1 MFGTS
6 SKRKAGSSTPNRW
19 LLIGLGNPG
28 KEYEKTRH
36 NIGAALVSEY
46 AKKAGV
52 RFSSHKARADV
63 AETSIG
69 VGAQR
74 VSLIAATLRCYMNVS
89 GGPTS
94 ALANFYKIDG
104 DHIIIAHDELDIP
117 FQAIRIKYGGGDNGH
132 NGLKSVTSG
141 LSSPDYYRIRLGIG
155 RPVGEQ
161 DPADFVLRTF
171 SAAERKDIDLF
182 LRRGIDAVE
191 LLITQGLEK
200 AQNSFNK

>member
-1 MFGTS
+1 MFGRS
-6 SKRKAGSSTPNRW
+6 NKDKGGASPNRW

-28 KEYEKTRH
+28 KDYEKTRH
-36 NIGAALVSEY
+36 NIGAALISEY

-52 RFSSHKARADV
+52 KFSSHKSRADI
-63 AETSIG
+63 AEISIG

-74 VSLIAATLRCYMNVS
+74 VLLIAATLRCYMNES

-94 ALANFYKIDG
+94 SLANFFKVNS

-117 FQAIRIKYGGGDNGH
+117 FQSIRVKYGGGDNGH

-141 LSSPDYYRIRLGIG
+141 LSSSDYYRIRLGIG
-155 RPVGEQ
+155 RPIGEQ
-161 DPADFVLRTF
+161 DPADFVLKPF
-171 SAAERKDIDLF
+171 SSAERKDLDLF
-182 LRRGIDAVE
+182 LQRGIDAVE
-191 LLITQGLEK
+191 LLITQGIEK

>member
-1 MFGTS
+1 MFGRSNKDKGGAS
-6 SKRKAGSSTPNRW
+6 SNRW

-36 NIGAALVSEY
+36 NIGVALIAEY

-52 RFSSHKARADV
+52 KFSSHKSRADI
-63 AETSIG
+63 AEISLG

-74 VSLIAATLRCYMNVS
+74 VLLIAATLRCYMNES

-94 ALANFYKIDG
+94 SLANFFKVNS

-117 FQAIRIKYGGGDNGH
+117 FQSIRLKFGGGDNGH

-155 RPVGEQ
+155 RPIGEQ
-161 DPADFVLRTF
+161 DPADYVLKPF
-171 SAAERKDIDLF
+171 SSSERKDLDLF
-182 LRRGIDAVE
+182 LQRGIDAVE
-191 LLITQGLEK
+191 LLITQGIEK

>member
-1 MFGTS
+1 MFGRS
-6 SKRKAGSSTPNRW
+6 NKDKGGASPNRW

-36 NIGAALVSEY
+36 NIGAALISEY

-52 RFSSHKARADV
+52 KFSSHKSRADI
-63 AETSIG
+63 AEISIG

-74 VSLIAATLRCYMNVS
+74 VLLIAATLRCYMNES

-94 ALANFYKIDG
+94 SLANFFKVNS

-117 FQAIRIKYGGGDNGH
+117 FQSIRVKYGGGDNGH

-141 LSSPDYYRIRLGIG
+141 LSSSDYYRIRLGIG
-155 RPVGEQ
+155 RPIGEQ
-161 DPADFVLRTF
+161 DPADFVLKPF
-171 SAAERKDIDLF
+171 SSAERKDLDLF
-182 LRRGIDAVE
+182 LQRGIDAVE
-191 LLITQGLEK
+191 LLITQGIEK
-200 AQNSFNK
+200 AQNAFNK

>member
-1 MFGTS
+1 MFGRS
-6 SKRKAGSSTPNRW
+6 NKDKGGASPNRW

-36 NIGAALVSEY
+36 NIGAALISEY

-52 RFSSHKARADV
+52 KFSSHKSRADI
-63 AETSIG
+63 AEISIG

-74 VSLIAATLRCYMNVS
+74 VLLIAATLRCYMNES

-94 ALANFYKIDG
+94 SLANFFKVNS

-117 FQAIRIKYGGGDNGH
+117 FQSIRVKYGGGDNGH

-141 LSSPDYYRIRLGIG
+141 LSSSDYYRIRLGIG
-155 RPVGEQ
+155 RPIGEQ
-161 DPADFVLRTF
+161 DPADFVLKPF
-171 SAAERKDIDLF
+171 SSAERKDLDLF
-182 LRRGIDAVE
+182 LQRGIDAIE
-191 LLITQGLEK
+191 LLITQGIEK

>member
-1 MFGTS
+1 MFGRS
-6 SKRKAGSSTPNRW
+6 NKDKGGASPNRW

-36 NIGAALVSEY
+36 NIGAALISEY

-52 RFSSHKARADV
+52 KFSSHKSRVDI
-63 AETSIG
+63 AEISIG

-74 VSLIAATLRCYMNVS
+74 VLLIAATLRCYMNES

-94 ALANFYKIDG
+94 SLANFFKVSS

-141 LSSPDYYRIRLGIG
+141 LSSSDYYRIRLGIG
-155 RPVGEQ
+155 RPIGEQ
-161 DPADFVLRTF
+161 DPADIVLKAF
-171 SAAERKDIDLF
+171 SSAERKYLDLF
-182 LRRGIDAVE
+182 LQRGIDAVE
-191 LLITQGLEK
+191 LLITQGIEK

>member
-1 MFGTS
+1 MFGRS
-6 SKRKAGSSTPNRW
+6 NKDKGGASPNRW

-28 KEYEKTRH
+28 KEYEKTSH
-36 NIGAALVSEY
+36 NIGAALISEY

-52 RFSSHKARADV
+52 KFSSHKSRADI
-63 AETSIG
+63 AEISIG

-74 VSLIAATLRCYMNVS
+74 VLLIAATLRCYMNES

-94 ALANFYKIDG
+94 SLANFFKVNS

-117 FQAIRIKYGGGDNGH
+117 FQSIRVKYGGGDNGH

-141 LSSPDYYRIRLGIG
+141 LSSSDYYRIRLGIG
-155 RPVGEQ
+155 RPIGEQ
-161 DPADFVLRTF
+161 DPADFVLNPF
-171 SAAERKDIDLF
+171 SSVERKDLDLF
-182 LRRGIDAVE
+182 LQRGIDAVE
-191 LLITQGLEK
+191 LLITQGIEK

>member
-1 MFGTS
+1 MFGRSNKDKGGPS
-6 SKRKAGSSTPNRW
+6 SNRW

-36 NIGAALVSEY
+36 NIGAALITEA
-46 AKKAGV
+46 AKKVGV
-52 RFSSHKARADV
+52 KFSSHKSRADI
-63 AETSIG
+63 AEISLG

-74 VSLIAATLRCYMNVS
+74 VLLIAATLRCYMNES

-94 ALANFYKIDG
+94 SLANFFKVSN

-117 FQAIRIKYGGGDNGH
+117 FQSIRLKFGGGDNGH

-155 RPVGEQ
+155 RPIGEQ
-161 DPADFVLRTF
+161 DPADYVLKPF
-171 SAAERKDIDLF
+171 SSAERKDLDLF
-182 LRRGIDAVE
+182 LQRGIDAVE
-191 LLITQGLEK
+191 LLITQGIEK

>member
-1 MFGTS
+1 MFGRSNKDKGGTS
-6 SKRKAGSSTPNRW
+6 PNRW

-36 NIGAALVSEY
+36 NIGAALISEY

-52 RFSSHKARADV
+52 KFSSHKSRADI
-63 AETSIG
+63 AEISIG

-74 VSLIAATLRCYMNVS
+74 VLLIAATLRCYMNES

-94 ALANFYKIDG
+94 SLANFFKVNS

-117 FQAIRIKYGGGDNGH
+117 FQSIRVKYGGGDNGH

-141 LSSPDYYRIRLGIG
+141 LSSSDYYRIRLGIG
-155 RPVGEQ
+155 RPIGEQ
-161 DPADFVLRTF
+161 DPADFVLKPF
-171 SAAERKDIDLF
+171 SSAERKDLDLF
-182 LRRGIDAVE
+182 LQRGIDAVE
-191 LLITQGLEK
+191 LLITQGIEK

>member
-1 MFGTS
+1 MFGRS
-6 SKRKAGSSTPNRW
+6 NKDKGGASPNRW

-36 NIGAALVSEY
+36 NIGAALISEY

-52 RFSSHKARADV
+52 KFSSHKSRADI
-63 AETSIG
+63 AEISIG

-74 VSLIAATLRCYMNVS
+74 VLLIAATLRCYMNES

-94 ALANFYKIDG
+94 SLANFFKVNS

-117 FQAIRIKYGGGDNGH
+117 FQSIRVKYGGGDNGH

-141 LSSPDYYRIRLGIG
+141 LSSSDYYRIRLGIG
-155 RPVGEQ
+155 RPIGEQ
-161 DPADFVLRTF
+161 DPADFVLKPF
-171 SAAERKDIDLF
+171 SSAERKDLDLF
-182 LRRGIDAVE
+182 LQRGIDAVE
-191 LLITQGLEK
+191 LVITQGIEK
-200 AQNSFNK
+200 AQNSFNR

>member
-1 MFGTS
+1 MFGRS
-6 SKRKAGSSTPNRW
+6 NKDKGGASPNRW

-36 NIGAALVSEY
+36 NIGAALISEY

-52 RFSSHKARADV
+52 KFSSHKSRADI
-63 AETSIG
+63 AEISIG

-74 VSLIAATLRCYMNVS
+74 VLLIAATLRCYMNES

-94 ALANFYKIDG
+94 SLANFFKVNS

-117 FQAIRIKYGGGDNGH
+117 FQSIRVKYGGGDNGH

-141 LSSPDYYRIRLGIG
+141 LSSSDYYRIRLGIG
-155 RPVGEQ
+155 RPIGEQ
-161 DPADFVLRTF
+161 DPADFVLKPF
-171 SAAERKDIDLF
+171 SSAERKDLDLF
-182 LRRGIDAVE
+182 LHRGIDAVE
-191 LLITQGLEK
+191 LLITQGIEK

>member
-1 MFGTS
+1 MFGRSNKDKGGTS
-6 SKRKAGSSTPNRW
+6 PNRG

-36 NIGAALVSEY
+36 NIGAALISEY

-52 RFSSHKARADV
+52 KFSSHKSRADI
-63 AETSIG
+63 AEISIG

-74 VSLIAATLRCYMNVS
+74 VLLIAATLRCYMNES

-94 ALANFYKIDG
+94 SLANFFKVNS

-117 FQAIRIKYGGGDNGH
+117 FQSIRVKYGGGDNGH

-141 LSSPDYYRIRLGIG
+141 LSSSDYYRIRLGIG
-155 RPVGEQ
+155 RPIGEQ
-161 DPADFVLRTF
+161 DPADFVLKPF
-171 SAAERKDIDLF
+171 SSAERKDLDLF
-182 LRRGIDAVE
+182 LQRGIDAVE
-191 LLITQGLEK
+191 LLITQGIEK

>member
-1 MFGTS
+1 MFGRSNKDKGGTS
-6 SKRKAGSSTPNRW
+6 PNRW

-36 NIGAALVSEY
+36 NIGAALISEY

-52 RFSSHKARADV
+52 KFSSHKSRADI
-63 AETSIG
+63 AEISIG

-74 VSLIAATLRCYMNVS
+74 VLLIAATLRCYMNES

-94 ALANFYKIDG
+94 SLANFFKVNS

-117 FQAIRIKYGGGDNGH
+117 FQSIRVKYGGGDNGH

-141 LSSPDYYRIRLGIG
+141 LSSSDYYRIRLGIG
-155 RPVGEQ
+155 RPIGEQ
-161 DPADFVLRTF
+161 DPADFVLKAF
-171 SAAERKDIDLF
+171 SSAERKDLDLF
-182 LRRGIDAVE
+182 LQRGIDAVE
-191 LLITQGLEK
+191 LLITQGIEK

>member
-1 MFGTS
+1 MFGRS
-6 SKRKAGSSTPNRW
+6 NKDKGGASPNRW

-36 NIGAALVSEY
+36 NIGAALISEY

-52 RFSSHKARADV
+52 KFSSHKSRADI
-63 AETSIG
+63 AEISIG

-74 VSLIAATLRCYMNVS
+74 VLLIAATLRCYMNES

-94 ALANFYKIDG
+94 SLANFFKVNS

-117 FQAIRIKYGGGDNGH
+117 FQSIRVKYGGGDNGH

-141 LSSPDYYRIRLGIG
+141 LSSSDYYRIRLGIG
-155 RPVGEQ
+155 RPIGEQ
-161 DPADFVLRTF
+161 DPADFVLKPF
-171 SAAERKDIDLF
+171 SSAERKDLDLF
-182 LRRGIDAVE
+182 LQRGIDAVE
-191 LLITQGLEK
+191 LLITQGIER

>member
-1 MFGTS
+1 MFGRSNKDKGGAS
-6 SKRKAGSSTPNRW
+6 SNRW
-19 LLIGLGNPG
+19 LVIGLGNPG

-36 NIGAALVSEY
+36 NVGAALIAEY

-52 RFSSHKARADV
+52 KFSSHKSRADI
-63 AETSIG
+63 AEISIG

-74 VSLIAATLRCYMNVS
+74 VSLIAATLRCYMNES

-94 ALANFYKIDG
+94 SLANFFKVSNNQIV
-104 DHIIIAHDELDIP
+104 IAHDELDIP
-117 FQAIRIKYGGGDNGH
+117 FQSIRIKYGGGDNGH

-141 LSSPDYYRIRLGIG
+141 LSSSDYYRIRLGIG

-161 DPADFVLRTF
+161 DPADFVLKPF
-171 SAAERKDIDLF
+171 SSAERKDLDQF
-182 LRRGIDAVE
+182 LQKGIDALE
-191 LLITQGLEK
+191 LLITQGLER

>member
-1 MFGTS
+1 MFGRS
-6 SKRKAGSSTPNRW
+6 NKDKGGASPNRW

-36 NIGAALVSEY
+36 NIGAALISEY

-52 RFSSHKARADV
+52 KFSSHKSRADI
-63 AETSIG
+63 AEISIG

-74 VSLIAATLRCYMNVS
+74 VSLVAATLRCYMNES

-94 ALANFYKIDG
+94 SLANFFKVSS

-141 LSSPDYYRIRLGIG
+141 LSSSDYYRIRLGIG
-155 RPVGEQ
+155 RPIGEQ
-161 DPADFVLRTF
+161 DPADFVLKAF
-171 SAAERKDIDLF
+171 SAAERKDLDLF
-182 LRRGIDAVE
+182 LQRGIDAIE
-191 LLITQGLEK
+191 LLITQGIEK

>member
-1 MFGTS
+1 MFGRS
-6 SKRKAGSSTPNRW
+6 NKDKGGASPNRW

-36 NIGAALVSEY
+36 NIGAALISEY

-52 RFSSHKARADV
+52 KFSSHKSRADI
-63 AETSIG
+63 AEISIG
-69 VGAQR
+69 VSAQR
-74 VSLIAATLRCYMNVS
+74 VLLIAATLRCYMNES

-94 ALANFYKIDG
+94 SLANFFKVNS

-117 FQAIRIKYGGGDNGH
+117 FQSIRVKYGGGDNGH

-141 LSSPDYYRIRLGIG
+141 LSSSDYYRIRLGIG
-155 RPVGEQ
+155 RPIGEQ
-161 DPADFVLRTF
+161 DPADFVLKPF
-171 SAAERKDIDLF
+171 SSAERKDLDLF
-182 LRRGIDAVE
+182 LQRGIDAVE
-191 LLITQGLEK
+191 LLITQGIEK

>member
-1 MFGTS
+1 MFGRS
-6 SKRKAGSSTPNRW
+6 NKDKGGASPNRW

-36 NIGAALVSEY
+36 NIGAALISEY

-52 RFSSHKARADV
+52 KFSSHKSRADI
-63 AETSIG
+63 AEISIG

-74 VSLIAATLRCYMNVS
+74 VLLIAATLRCYMNES

-94 ALANFYKIDG
+94 SLANFFKVNS

-117 FQAIRIKYGGGDNGH
+117 FQSIRIKYGGGDNGH

-141 LSSPDYYRIRLGIG
+141 LSSSDYYRIRLGIG
-155 RPVGEQ
+155 RPIGEQ
-161 DPADFVLRTF
+161 DPADFVLKPF
-171 SAAERKDIDLF
+171 SSAERKDLDLF
-182 LRRGIDAVE
+182 LQRGIDAVE
-191 LLITQGLEK
+191 LLITQGIEK

>member
-1 MFGTS
+1 MFGRS
-6 SKRKAGSSTPNRW
+6 NKDKGGASPNRW

-36 NIGAALVSEY
+36 NIGAALISEY

-52 RFSSHKARADV
+52 KFSSHKSRADIS
-63 AETSIG
+63 EISIG

-74 VSLIAATLRCYMNVS
+74 VLLIAATLRCYMNES

-94 ALANFYKIDG
+94 SLANFFKVNS

-117 FQAIRIKYGGGDNGH
+117 FQSIRVKYGGGDNGH

-141 LSSPDYYRIRLGIG
+141 LSSSDYYRIRLGIG
-155 RPVGEQ
+155 RPIGEQ
-161 DPADFVLRTF
+161 DPADFVLKPF
-171 SAAERKDIDLF
+171 SSAERKDLDLF
-182 LRRGIDAVE
+182 LQRGIDAVE
-191 LLITQGLEK
+191 LLITQGIEK

>member
-1 MFGTS
+1 MFGRSNKDKGGAS
-6 SKRKAGSSTPNRW
+6 SNRW

-36 NIGAALVSEY
+36 NIGAALIAES

-52 RFSSHKARADV
+52 KFSSHKSRADI
-63 AETSIG
+63 AEISLG

-74 VSLIAATLRCYMNVS
+74 VLLIAATLRCYMNES

-94 ALANFYKIDG
+94 SLDNFFKVSS
-104 DHIIIAHDELDIP
+104 DHIIIAHYELDIP
-117 FQAIRIKYGGGDNGH
+117 FQSIRIKYGGGDNGH

-141 LSSPDYYRIRLGIG
+141 LSSSDYYRIRLGIG
-155 RPVGEQ
+155 RPIGEQ
-161 DPADFVLRTF
+161 DPADYVLKPF
-171 SAAERKDIDLF
+171 SSAERKDLDLF
-182 LRRGIDAVE
+182 LQRGIDAVE
-191 LLITQGLEK
+191 LLITQGIEK

>member
-1 MFGTS
+1 MFGRS
-6 SKRKAGSSTPNRW
+6 NKDKGGASANRW

-28 KEYEKTRH
+28 KDYEKTRH
-36 NIGAALVSEY
+36 NIGAALISEY

-52 RFSSHKARADV
+52 KFSSHKSRADI
-63 AETSIG
+63 AEISIG

-74 VSLIAATLRCYMNVS
+74 VLLIAATLRCYMNES

-94 ALANFYKIDG
+94 SLANFFKVNS

-117 FQAIRIKYGGGDNGH
+117 FQSIRVKYGGGDNGH

-141 LSSPDYYRIRLGIG
+141 LSSSDYYRIRLGIG
-155 RPVGEQ
+155 RPIGEQ
-161 DPADFVLRTF
+161 DPADFVLKAF
-171 SAAERKDIDLF
+171 SSAERKDLDLF
-182 LRRGIDAVE
+182 LQRGIDAVE
-191 LLITQGLEK
+191 LLITQGIEK

>member
-1 MFGTS
+1 MFGRSNKDKGGTS
-6 SKRKAGSSTPNRW
+6 PNRW

-36 NIGAALVSEY
+36 NIGAALISEY
-46 AKKAGV
+46 AQKAGV
-52 RFSSHKARADV
+52 KFSSHKSRADI
-63 AETSIG
+63 AEISIG

-74 VSLIAATLRCYMNVS
+74 VLLIAATLRCYMNES

-94 ALANFYKIDG
+94 SLANFFKVNS

-117 FQAIRIKYGGGDNGH
+117 FQSIRVKYGGGDNGH

-141 LSSPDYYRIRLGIG
+141 LSSSDYYRIRLGIG
-155 RPVGEQ
+155 RPIGEQ
-161 DPADFVLRTF
+161 DPADFVLKPF
-171 SAAERKDIDLF
+171 SSAERKDLDLF
-182 LRRGIDAVE
+182 LQRGIDAVE
-191 LLITQGLEK
+191 LLITQGIEK

>member
-1 MFGTS
+1 MFGRS
-6 SKRKAGSSTPNRW
+6 NKDKGGASPNRW

-28 KEYEKTRH
+28 IEYEKTRH
-36 NIGAALVSEY
+36 NIGAALISEY

-52 RFSSHKARADV
+52 KFSSHKSRADI
-63 AETSIG
+63 AEISIG

-74 VSLIAATLRCYMNVS
+74 VLLIAATLRCYMNES

-94 ALANFYKIDG
+94 SLANFFKVNS

-117 FQAIRIKYGGGDNGH
+117 FQSIRVKYGGGDNGH

-141 LSSPDYYRIRLGIG
+141 LSSSDYYRIRLGIG
-155 RPVGEQ
+155 RPIGEQ
-161 DPADFVLRTF
+161 DPADFVLKPF
-171 SAAERKDIDLF
+171 SSAERKDLDLF
-182 LRRGIDAVE
+182 LQRGIDAVE
-191 LLITQGLEK
+191 LLITQGIEK

>member
-1 MFGTS
+1 MFGRS
-6 SKRKAGSSTPNRW
+6 NKDKGGASPNRW

-36 NIGAALVSEY
+36 NIGATLISEY

-52 RFSSHKARADV
+52 KFSSHKSRADI
-63 AETSIG
+63 AEISIG

-74 VSLIAATLRCYMNVS
+74 VLLIAATLRCYMNES

-94 ALANFYKIDG
+94 SLANFFKVNS

-117 FQAIRIKYGGGDNGH
+117 FQSIRVKYGGGDNGH

-141 LSSPDYYRIRLGIG
+141 LSSSDYYRIRLGIG
-155 RPVGEQ
+155 RPIGEQ
-161 DPADFVLRTF
+161 DPADFVLKAF
-171 SAAERKDIDLF
+171 SAAERKDLDLF
-182 LRRGIDAVE
+182 LQRGIDVIE
-191 LLITQGLEK
+191 LLITQGIEK

>member
-1 MFGTS
+1 MFDRSNKDKGGTS
-6 SKRKAGSSTPNRW
+6 PNRW

-36 NIGAALVSEY
+36 NIGAALISEY

-52 RFSSHKARADV
+52 KFSSHKSRADI
-63 AETSIG
+63 AEISIG

-74 VSLIAATLRCYMNVS
+74 VLLIAATLRCYMNES

-94 ALANFYKIDG
+94 SLANFFKVNS

-117 FQAIRIKYGGGDNGH
+117 FQSIRVKYGGGDNGH

-141 LSSPDYYRIRLGIG
+141 LSSSDYYRIRLGIG
-155 RPVGEQ
+155 RPIGEQ
-161 DPADFVLRTF
+161 DPADFVLKPF
-171 SAAERKDIDLF
+171 SSAERKDLDLF
-182 LRRGIDAVE
+182 LQRGIDAVE
-191 LLITQGLEK
+191 LLITQGIEK

>member
-1 MFGTS
+1 MFGRSNKDKGGAS
-6 SKRKAGSSTPNRW
+6 SNRW
-19 LLIGLGNPG
+19 LVIGLGNPG

-36 NIGAALVSEY
+36 NVGAALIAEY

-52 RFSSHKARADV
+52 KFSSHKSRADI
-63 AETSIG
+63 AEISIG

-74 VSLIAATLRCYMNVS
+74 VSLIAATLRCYMNES

-94 ALANFYKIDG
+94 SLANFFKVTKNQIV
-104 DHIIIAHDELDIP
+104 IAHDELDIP
-117 FQAIRIKYGGGDNGH
+117 FQSIRIKYGGGDNGH

-141 LSSPDYYRIRLGIG
+141 LSSSDYYRIRLGIG

-161 DPADFVLRTF
+161 DPADFVLKPF
-171 SAAERKDIDLF
+171 SSAERKDLDQF
-182 LRRGIDAVE
+182 LQKGIDALE
-191 LLITQGLEK
+191 LLITQGLER

>member
-1 MFGTS
+1 MFGRSNKDKGGTS
-6 SKRKAGSSTPNRW
+6 PNRW

-36 NIGAALVSEY
+36 NIGAALISEY

-52 RFSSHKARADV
+52 KFSSHKSRADI
-63 AETSIG
+63 AEISIG

-74 VSLIAATLRCYMNVS
+74 VLLIAATLRCYMNES

-94 ALANFYKIDG
+94 SLANFFKVNS

-117 FQAIRIKYGGGDNGH
+117 FQSIRVKYGGGDNGH

-141 LSSPDYYRIRLGIG
+141 LSSSDYYRIRLGIG
-155 RPVGEQ
+155 RPIGEQ
-161 DPADFVLRTF
+161 DPADFVLKPF
-171 SAAERKDIDLF
+171 SSAERKDLDLF
-182 LRRGIDAVE
+182 LQRGIDAVE
-191 LLITQGLEK
+191 LLITQGIER

>member
-1 MFGTS
+1 MFGRSNKDKGGTS
-6 SKRKAGSSTPNRW
+6 PNRW

-36 NIGAALVSEY
+36 NIGAALISEY

-52 RFSSHKARADV
+52 KFSSHKSRADI
-63 AETSIG
+63 AEISIG

-74 VSLIAATLRCYMNVS
+74 VLLIAATLRCYMNES

-94 ALANFYKIDG
+94 SLANFFKVNS

-117 FQAIRIKYGGGDNGH
+117 FQSIRVKYGGGDNGH

-141 LSSPDYYRIRLGIG
+141 LSSSDYYRIRLGIG
-155 RPVGEQ
+155 RPIGEQ
-161 DPADFVLRTF
+161 DPADFVLKPF
-171 SAAERKDIDLF
+171 SSAERKDLDLF
-182 LRRGIDAVE
+182 LQRGIDTVE
-191 LLITQGLEK
+191 LLITQGIEK

>member
-1 MFGTS
+1 MFGRSNKDKGGTS
-6 SKRKAGSSTPNRW
+6 PNRW

-36 NIGAALVSEY
+36 NIGAALISEY

-52 RFSSHKARADV
+52 KFSSHKSRADI
-63 AETSIG
+63 AEISIG

-74 VSLIAATLRCYMNVS
+74 VLLIAATLRCYMNES

-94 ALANFYKIDG
+94 SLANFFKVNS

-117 FQAIRIKYGGGDNGH
+117 FQSIRVKYGGGDNGH

-141 LSSPDYYRIRLGIG
+141 LSSSDYNRIRLGIG
-155 RPVGEQ
+155 RPIGEQ
-161 DPADFVLRTF
+161 DPADFVLKPF
-171 SAAERKDIDLF
+171 SSAERKDLDLF
-182 LRRGIDAVE
+182 LQRGIDAVE
-191 LLITQGLEK
+191 LLITQGIEK